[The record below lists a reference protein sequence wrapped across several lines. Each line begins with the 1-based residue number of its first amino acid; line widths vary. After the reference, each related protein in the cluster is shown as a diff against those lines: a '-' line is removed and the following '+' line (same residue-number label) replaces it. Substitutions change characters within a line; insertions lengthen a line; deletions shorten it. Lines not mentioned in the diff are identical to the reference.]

1 MSVQST
7 LFNRRYG
14 VFRNIIGNTKIEDY
28 FGISCESGNKLT
40 FEIERPTDTNY
51 CLLNVQYLAKNEIF
65 NFSHLPVS
73 ICSHILS
80 YACNS
85 IQLQFKILFPSTY
98 PFTPPIWSL
107 VDEKNSMSLSSDYN
121 IKTYF
126 ETIAER
132 HNEIYKRKR
141 NDDPYSNSTN
151 WSPAIGIDSDILYFI
166 EKINHF
172 DAICDL

>member
-7 LFNRRYG
+7 LFNRRYD
-14 VFRNIIGNTKIEDY
+14 VFCKIIGNAKIEDY
-28 FGISCESGNKLT
+28 FGISCESGNKLR
-40 FEIERPTDTNY
+40 FEIERPTNTNY
-51 CLLNVQYLAKNEIF
+51 CLLNVKYFIKNKIF
-65 NFSHLPVS
+65 NFTHLPVS
-73 ICSHILS
+73 VCSHILS
-80 YACNS
+80 YAHNS

-107 VDEKNSMSLSSDYN
+107 VDEKNTMSLSSEYN
-121 IKTYF
+121 FRTYF

-141 NDDPYSNSTN
+141 CSYNNETN
-151 WSPAIGIDSDILYFI
+151 WTPAIGIDSDILYFI

-172 DAICDL
+172 DALCDL